1 MQDALTI
8 SALTFGTQA
17 FVTLFVILDP
27 PGAAPIF
34 LSLASGKSIKVQR
47 RLAWQAA
54 TVSLFVIVTF
64 ALFGNALLGY
74 LNISLPALQGAGGIL
89 LLITGLGL
97 LTGSITDSDSAASQN
112 IALVPLG
119 TPLLAGPG
127 AIVATMIYV
136 QKADT
141 TTQIIGLVIA
151 ILAVHL
157 IIGTVLM
164 ASTKIVGL
172 IKDSGVT
179 LLASIAGLLLAAI
192 AVQMLANA
200 IKAFAAAAQSAES
213 RTPQLPS
220 SLWRYWRPKPVEP
233 P

>member
-1 MQDALTI
+1 MQEALTL

-54 TVSLFVIVTF
+54 TVSLFVIVSF

-127 AIVATMIYV
+127 AIVTTMLYV
-136 QKADT
+136 QKADGGE
-141 TTQIIGLVIA
+141 QLGALAIAIVAVHVIIGL
-151 ILAVHL
+151 
-157 IIGTVLM
+157 TFM
-164 ASTKIVGL
+164 FSTKILSV

-179 LLASIAGLLLAAI
+179 LLARIAGLLLSAI
-192 AVQMLANA
+192 AVEMIVSA
-200 IKAFAAAAQSAES
+200 IKTFFNIG
-213 RTPQLPS
+213 
-220 SLWRYWRPKPVEP
+220 
-233 P
+233 

>member
-1 MQDALTI
+1 MQEALTL

-54 TVSLFVIVTF
+54 TVSLFVIVSF

-127 AIVATMIYV
+127 AIVTTMLYV
-136 QKADT
+136 QKADGGE
-141 TTQIIGLVIA
+141 QLGALAIAIVAVHVIIGL
-151 ILAVHL
+151 
-157 IIGTVLM
+157 TFM
-164 ASTKIVGL
+164 FSTKILSV

-179 LLASIAGLLLAAI
+179 LLARIAGLLLSAI
-192 AVQMLANA
+192 AVEMSVSA
-200 IKAFAAAAQSAES
+200 IKAFFNIG
-213 RTPQLPS
+213 
-220 SLWRYWRPKPVEP
+220 
-233 P
+233 

>member
-1 MQDALTI
+1 MQEALTI

-34 LSLASGKSIKVQR
+34 LSLASGKPIKVQR

-74 LNISLPALQGAGGIL
+74 LNISLPALQGAGGLL

-97 LTGSITDSDSAASQN
+97 LTGSITDNSSAASQN

-127 AIVATMIYV
+127 AIVTTMLYV
-136 QKADT
+136 QKAEGNE
-141 TTQIIGLVIA
+141 QLGALAIAIVAVHMIIGL
-151 ILAVHL
+151 
-157 IIGTVLM
+157 TFM
-164 ASTKIVGL
+164 FSTKILSV
-172 IKDSGVT
+172 IRESGVT
-179 LLASIAGLLLAAI
+179 LLARIAGLLLSAI
-192 AVQMLANA
+192 AVEMIVSA
-200 IKAFAAAAQSAES
+200 IKAFFNIG
-213 RTPQLPS
+213 
-220 SLWRYWRPKPVEP
+220 
-233 P
+233 